1 MDSFA
6 DYKPLLEIDIPEL
19 IFECLNTDE
28 VKDAIIILNQDE
40 QLKKGI
46 DSLEQRIET
55 IASQEEN
62 SGFPYSRF
70 TVSERTNKGL
80 QVQNVD
86 LKDTGDF
93 YNSFD
98 VKVTT
103 ENTEVLADFDKPDG
117 NILDNFDSSYDF
129 LGLNIESVAQLVYET
144 ILPRLEKMLLEKLNV
159 KIS

>member
-1 MDSFA
+1 MNSFA
-6 DYKPLLEIDIPEL
+6 DYKPHLEIDIPEL

-28 VKDAIIILNQDE
+28 VKDAIIIINQDE

-62 SGFPYSRF
+62 SGYPYSRF
-70 TVSERTNKGL
+70 TVSERSQKGL

-98 VKVTT
+98 VKVTK

-117 NILDNFDSSYDF
+117 NILDNFDSKFEF
-129 LGLNIESVAQLVYET
+129 LGLTKRNLENLVTWNILD
-144 ILPRLEKMLLEKLNV
+144 ILEQKV
-159 KIS
+159 KSFFKIG